1 MTSTTMTSTTL
12 TPEGQAWAL
21 RMAHVSTVARVAL
34 FGWGEWPAQHVEM
47 AIRQCNASADAEWLS
62 ERA

>member
-1 MTSTTMTSTTL
+1 
-12 TPEGQAWAL
+12 
-21 RMAHVSTVARVAL
+21 MAHVSTVARVAL